1 MIKAV
6 MPAVLAVSIA
16 FPMQAATAQPAP
28 AAAGPTDNIIV
39 IRPAHIAAIGIGVL
53 GGIVVGEALLATDLG
68 VVVGGVLGG
77 YLAHVWYGGRQIE
90 VNLGTA
96 PKS

>member
-28 AAAGPTDNIIV
+28 ASAGPTDNIIV

>member
-6 MPAVLAVSIA
+6 LPAMLAVSVA
-16 FPMQAATAQPAP
+16 FPIQAAVAQPAP
-28 AAAGPTDNIIV
+28 AASVSESTIV
-39 IRPAHIAAIGIGVL
+39 IRPAHLVAIGAGVL
-53 GGIVVGEALLATDLG
+53 GGIVVGEALLSTDIG

-90 VNLGTA
+90 VNLGVT